1 MRRHSCSGTGI
12 PWVQTTLHPY
22 RKEESS
28 LRLLRIG
35 GMTDWVAV
43 ILGLLLM
50 VAVKSGLIARV
61 PW

>member
-1 MRRHSCSGTGI
+1 M
-12 PWVQTTLHPY
+12 
-22 RKEESS
+22 
-28 LRLLRIG
+28 RLLRIG

-50 VAVKSGLIARV
+50 VVVKSGLVTRV